1 MMIRSSLE
9 RLLVGAQAEIV
20 SLSTASWI
28 LQAIL
33 SVCRSFFPL
42 QVAIA
47 GPGKQILD
55 ELQGDGFDTHG
66 SRFRV

>member
-1 MMIRSSLE
+1 MIPSTLE
-9 RLLVGAQAEIV
+9 SLLVGAQAEIV
-20 SLSTASWI
+20 SLSNASSI

-42 QVAIA
+42 QVANA
-47 GPGKQILD
+47 GLGKQILD

-66 SRFRV
+66 SKFRV

>member
-1 MMIRSSLE
+1 MIPSSLE
-9 RLLVGAQAEIV
+9 SLLVGAQAEIV
-20 SLSTASWI
+20 SLSNASWI
-28 LQAIL
+28 LQEIL

-42 QVAIA
+42 QVANA

-66 SRFRV
+66 SKFRV